1 MNREA
6 LIAVNRFGLGA
17 APGELVAA
25 SRDPRGWLLAQLRD
39 PGPAYPQLAALG
51 GSDDLLKEYPR
62 WLMSLRAE
70 LRRGAD
76 AATMQDRPPQGI
88 EQSFGRHFFP
98 LAAKEVGARFS
109 IAATTSVPFK
119 ERLTWF
125 WSNHFAVS
133 AIKPTVFAVAGAFER
148 EAIRPNVNGRF
159 ADLLVAATKHPA
171 MILYLD
177 NHLSVRSG
185 FQAPQAP
192 GGANRPRATG
202 LNENLAR
209 EILELHTLGVNGGY
223 TQGDV
228 TAFARALTGWT
239 VGGLVDTGFRFEQRR
254 HEPGPQ
260 TVLGRIYAQDGI
272 AQGEAILRD
281 LATHPATARHV
292 ATKLVRHFVAD
303 DPPPAAV
310 DQVACAFLDS
320 GGDLSVVHAALV
332 EAPQAWSQSLPKLK
346 QPIEFIS
353 SALRALLPAREA
365 KREALILALREMGQ
379 QPFSPPSPQGW
390 PDTAAAWANADGLW
404 KRIEWSTAL
413 AERIGTRVDPL
424 ALAESTYGPALSDAT
439 RLAITRAESKQQ
451 GLAIALASPEF
462 QRR

>member
-6 LIAVNRFGLGA
+6 VIAVNRFGLGA

-25 SRDPRGWLLAQLRD
+25 SRDPRGWLLAQLRG
-39 PGPAYPQLAALG
+39 PEPAYPQLAALG

-62 WLMSLRAE
+62 WLMSMRAE

-76 AATMQDRPPQGI
+76 AASMQDRPPQGI
-88 EQSFGRHFFP
+88 EQRFGKHFFP
-98 LAAKEVGARFS
+98 LAAKEVSARFG
-109 IAATTSVPFK
+109 IAATTPVPFK
-119 ERLTWF
+119 ERLIWF

-133 AIKPTVFAVAGAFER
+133 AIKPTVVAVAGAFER
-148 EAIRPNVNGRF
+148 EAIRPNLNGRF
-159 ADLLVAATKHPA
+159 SDLLLAATKHPA

-223 TQGDV
+223 AQGDV

-260 TVLGRIYAQDGI
+260 TVLGRSYAQDG
-272 AQGEAILRD
+272 
-281 LATHPATARHV
+281 
-292 ATKLVRHFVAD
+292 
-303 DPPPAAV
+303 
-310 DQVACAFLDS
+310 
-320 GGDLSVVHAALV
+320 
-332 EAPQAWSQSLPKLK
+332 
-346 QPIEFIS
+346 
-353 SALRALLPAREA
+353 
-365 KREALILALREMGQ
+365 
-379 QPFSPPSPQGW
+379 
-390 PDTAAAWANADGLW
+390 
-404 KRIEWSTAL
+404 
-413 AERIGTRVDPL
+413 
-424 ALAESTYGPALSDAT
+424 
-439 RLAITRAESKQQ
+439 
-451 GLAIALASPEF
+451 
-462 QRR
+462 